1 MNEQETESKHEV
13 ETEKKKEDPT
23 TEPLSEKELEGVAGG
38 RLPGSGRRI
47 PSPHRTPWWDV

>member
-1 MNEQETESKHEV
+1 MNEQETENKHEV
-13 ETEKKKEDPT
+13 ETEEKKDPT